1 MDRLVRLKTL
11 LLGLAVIIV
20 TFGVFIALPA
30 LVPSMSQLN
39 CDKVIWACGR
49 RPIVYHT
56 LIWNESVPPETAARP
71 GQLNIVPDADNTH
84 LVISGYLLYGYKETG
99 NTSSVSLPGF
109 VWLGGLPDRTID
121 IEFISR
127 YENERY
133 ATESYEAITDNDGFF
148 SLDIDINDETICY
161 FGYAFKDYEIHSP
174 RAKNQPI
181 EIYMDSNANYNT
193 CEFEGGERGGIPWWV
208 WLILALVIITGFF
221 IYWYRKRKKK
231 IEIPREILPPAEEFE
246 LPVLEETKEL
256 DRGGD
261 TTTVEI
267 TFPDIEESLPA
278 VWGVNEPLTVS
289 FRLADEEVNPV
300 PSRDCEID
308 WGDGET
314 IQEKTDENGRIGLSH
329 TFKNTGE
336 YVIHASYEE
345 AVSGKNIS
353 SWRKIRIVDYREEM
367 VRLFNEM
374 LETLEMT
381 DISIDSEM
389 TPREIEEILDS
400 RLEGIDK
407 TALRRLITGFE
418 EANYS
423 THPVTRD
430 SYLNM
435 FRSIKEVTSNDV

>member
-30 LVPSMSQLN
+30 LVPSMSQMN

-49 RPIVYHT
+49 RPIIYHT
-56 LIWNESVPPETAARP
+56 LIWNESVPPKTAARP
-71 GQLNIVPDADNTH
+71 GKLNIVPDADNTQ
-84 LVISGYLLYGYKETG
+84 LIISGYLLYGYEETD
-99 NTSSVSLPGF
+99 NSSGVSLPGF

-121 IEFISR
+121 IEFTRR
-127 YENERY
+127 YETERY
-133 ATESYEAITDNDGFF
+133 ATESYEAITDNDGFL
-148 SLDIDINDETICY
+148 SLEVDISDETICY
-161 FGYAFKDYEIHSP
+161 FLLAFKDYEIHSP
-174 RAKNQPI
+174 RAKDRPI
-181 EIYMDSNANYNT
+181 EIYMDSDAKYNT
-193 CEFEGGERGGIPWWV
+193 CEFEGGKRRGIPWWV
-208 WLILALVIITGFF
+208 WLILATVIITGFL
-221 IYWYRKRKKK
+221 IYWYRKRRKK
-231 IEIPREILPPAEEFE
+231 IEIPPEILPPAEEFE
-246 LPVLEETKEL
+246 ILVPEETKEL

-261 TTTVEI
+261 TTRVEI
-267 TFPDIEESLPA
+267 TFPYIEESLPV
-278 VWGVNEPLTVS
+278 VWGVSEPLSVTIHLQTGNEDAVTTQPC
-289 FRLADEEVNPV
+289 DT
-300 PSRDCEID
+300 D

-329 TFKNTGE
+329 AFLHTGE
-336 YVIHASYEE
+336 YTINASYED
-345 AVSGKNIS
+345 VSGRSIS

-389 TPREIEEILDS
+389 TPREIEEILKS
-400 RLEGIDK
+400 RLEEIDEI
-407 TALRRLITGFE
+407 ALRRLISGFE

-430 SYLNM
+430 NYVAM
-435 FRSIKEVTSNDV
+435 YQAIREVTSDDV